1 MHQKWF
7 AIAAIAAALAPG
19 VARAQGA
26 PRDTG
31 LIISSVEAAARA
43 PVTRWK
49 NFSMTVDL
57 SDRKL
62 YLISDGE
69 VVRTFPVA
77 VGQEGYATPPG
88 SYHIQHIIW
97 NPSWRP
103 PASSW
108 ARDRHVEPPGAISN
122 PMGRVKLFFREPDLY
137 IHGTYLPS
145 SLGNARSHGCI
156 RLRNIDA
163 VEVARIVMVHGGAV
177 RDQAWYDETVEK
189 SGTTREVQL
198 ARAVPLRVRQ

>member
-31 LIISSVEAAARA
+31 LIISTVEAAARA

-77 VGQEGYATPPG
+77 VGQEGYSTPPG

-103 PASSW
+103 PASDW

-163 VEVARIVMVHGGAV
+163 VELARIVMVNGGTN

-189 SGTTREVQL
+189 ADTTREVQL
-198 ARAVPLRVRQ
+198 ARSVPLRVRQ

>member
-88 SYHIQHIIW
+88 SYHIQHIVW

-103 PASSW
+103 PASAW

-163 VEVARIVMVHGGAV
+163 VEVARIVMVNGGTV
-177 RDQAWYDETVEK
+177 RDQDWYDETVEK
-189 SGTTREVQL
+189 SDTTREVQL
-198 ARAVPLRVRQ
+198 AHAVPLRVRQ